1 MNGEFYLKISGQL
14 KYIVGPKMLIRNKE
28 KLLFS
33 LCLYFNMSFFFR
45 QSYDVTMDLCI
56 EGNEQTRSINT
67 LDLKNPYFR
76 YTGQPV
82 APPPGTSGTSP
93 SEAYWNQLDAQGA
106 RQGISQPISN
116 YFIY

>member
-1 MNGEFYLKISGQL
+1 
-14 KYIVGPKMLIRNKE
+14 
-28 KLLFS
+28 
-33 LCLYFNMSFFFR
+33 
-45 QSYDVTMDLCI
+45 MDLCI

-82 APPPGTSGTSP
+82 APPPGTSGASP

-106 RQGISQPISN
+106 RQGISQLISY
-116 YFIY
+116 YFVFCHFTHFYDIFVSAVAFDRFGFYRRLPDNQPPRD